1 MSQCEI
7 CGRTP
12 AAEIKLKRNVGLVV
26 AHRRIIAKAVLCSDC
41 AEQATKE
48 FQRETLIKGWTSPRS
63 ALSNPGTI
71 AANAIRKKRH
81 EMRLSSQ
88 SENDSPRNIPSSQIL
103 RQMSTS
109 DLLIALGAVDGN
121 QSLIL
126 QSIILDLQ
134 GGGISSNSAQIE
146 AISKPLSSEA
156 LHEVTDTANSFIEG
170 IEAAQG
176 NAQFEGI
183 VYGILSTGLWDFLK
197 MSSDDVTEAHAT
209 LIKATYSASMTLLR
223 SRETELARS
232 ILMLG
237 LKLYVN
243 TNGWLSAKEAS

>member
-1 MSQCEI
+1 M
-7 CGRTP
+7 
-12 AAEIKLKRNVGLVV
+12 GLVV
-26 AHRRIIAKAVLCSDC
+26 AHRRIIAKAVLCSIC

-81 EMRLSSQ
+81 EKQLASQ
-88 SENDSPRNIPSSQIL
+88 SVNVKSSNTHTSEGL

-109 DLLIALGAVDGN
+109 DLLIVLSSVEGN

-126 QSIILDLQ
+126 QNIILDLQ
-134 GGGISSNSAQIE
+134 GGGISSNSGQIE
-146 AISKPLSSEA
+146 AICKPLPPEA
-156 LHEVTDTANSFIEG
+156 LAEVTETANSFIEG

-176 NAQFEGI
+176 NSQFEAF
-183 VYGILSTGLWDFLK
+183 VYGILSTGLWDFLQ
-197 MSSDDVTEAHAT
+197 MSSDDVTDSHRAITEATH
-209 LIKATYSASMTLLR
+209 SASINLLR
-223 SRETELARS
+223 RNETDLARS

-243 TNGWLSAKEAS
+243 TGAWLAAKK